1 MGTTMTPSTPAD
13 PASPDPASP
22 DPAPAGPTGFRHS
35 LRVVW
40 RITKLNFKA
49 RLEYRGEFLMSVA
62 IGAIWQVSII
72 VFASVLL
79 TRFPG
84 LGGWSSSDVLLIASM
99 RMLSHGLYVLF
110 LGRVQYM
117 DVLVQEG
124 VVDPCLIRPMPVYRQ
139 VQLAFFP
146 VNALGDLIVA
156 VGLFVGTLQR
166 GTHDWTAGRIAYVV
180 AGVLGGMLVEAA
192 MFTALAAA
200 ALHFPATSHWSQWLE
215 ELMGTFGSYPLS
227 ILPKVASTAF
237 TFVVPLAFIAYF
249 PAGVLTGHG
258 DTLGVPEALAVA
270 TPLIGLLAFVGSRLL
285 WNWSLSRYTGVNG

>member
-1 MGTTMTPSTPAD
+1 PPHGPAH
-13 PASPDPASP
+13 AW
-22 DPAPAGPTGFRHS
+22 
-35 LRVVW
+35 RVVW
-40 RITKLNFKA
+40 RITRLNFKA
-49 RLEYRGEFLMSVA
+49 RLEYRGEFLMNVA
-62 IGAIWQVSII
+62 VGAIWQVSIV

-99 RMLSHGLYVLF
+99 RMLAHGLYVLF

-117 DVLVQEG
+117 QVLVQEG
-124 VVDPCLIRPMPVYRQ
+124 IVDPCLIRPMPVYRQ

-146 VNALGDLIVA
+146 VNAIGDLVVA
-156 VGLFVGTLQR
+156 AGLFVAALQR
-166 GTHDWTAGRIAYVV
+166 SSLDWTAGRIAYVL
-180 AGVLGGMLVEAA
+180 AGVAGGMLVEAA
-192 MFTALAAA
+192 LFTALAAA
-200 ALHFPATSHWSQWLE
+200 ALHFPATAYWSQWLE

-227 ILPKVASTAF
+227 ILPRAVSAAF

-258 DTLGVPEALAVA
+258 DAMGVPEVLAVA
-270 TPLIGLLAFVGSRLL
+270 SPFIGLTAFVLSRLL

>member
-1 MGTTMTPSTPAD
+1 MTTPSTPHT
-13 PASPDPASP
+13 PSISG
-22 DPAPAGPTGFRHS
+22 GPTGS
-35 LRVVW
+35 LRGVRAARVVW

-49 RLEYRGEFLMSVA
+49 RLEYRGEFLMGVA

-99 RMLSHGLYVLF
+99 RMLAHGLYVLF
-110 LGRVQYM
+110 LGRIQYM
-117 DVLVQEG
+117 NILVQEG
-124 VVDPCLIRPMPVYRQ
+124 IVDPCLIRPMPVYRQ

-146 VNALGDLIVA
+146 VNAIGDLVVA
-156 VGLFVGTLQR
+156 VGLFAAALQR
-166 GTHDWTAGRIAYVV
+166 SSLDWTAGRITYVV

-192 MFTALAAA
+192 LFTALAAA
-200 ALHFPATSHWSQWLE
+200 AFHFPATSYWAQWLE

-227 ILPKVASTAF
+227 ILPKVASAAF
-237 TFVVPLAFIAYF
+237 TFVVPLAFTAYF

-258 DTLGVPEALAVA
+258 GDMGVPRALAVA
-270 TPLIGLLAFVGSRLL
+270 APFIGLVAFVLSRLL